1 MATRASCFCL
11 YLCRAQALSRI
22 LPSFSPGTKHT
33 LHADHRTWSY
43 GERGHQRELRPGA
56 WLPEAYN
63 LVDYIN
69 LNSGSVLNSLQ
80 RCIKFNC
87 KRWRNFSVGTLI
99 QPWYF
104 FYQDSVS
111 QSYQP
116 FAQASD
122 TCGHSCEAIPAS
134 EGKLNLPPGFSKFR
148 RFPWQWHTLQNK
160 FFRLR
165 EKHAKGGTH
174 IFLFA
179 GSVS

>member
-104 FYQDSVS
+104 FTRILFPNPISHLPRPQTHVAILVKQS
-111 QSYQP
+111 QLQKGNWIYL
-116 FAQASD
+116 QAS
-122 TCGHSCEAIPAS
+122 
-134 EGKLNLPPGFSKFR
+134 LN
-148 RFPWQWHTLQNK
+148 
-160 FFRLR
+160 
-165 EKHAKGGTH
+165 
-174 IFLFA
+174 FA
-179 GSVS
+179 GSPGNGTHFKTSSLD